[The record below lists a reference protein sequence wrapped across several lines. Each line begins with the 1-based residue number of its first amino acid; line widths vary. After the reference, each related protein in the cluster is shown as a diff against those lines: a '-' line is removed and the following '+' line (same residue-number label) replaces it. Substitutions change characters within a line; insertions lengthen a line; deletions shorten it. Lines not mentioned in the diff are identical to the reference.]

1 MKKRNILLIWT
12 ITWSSFALL
21 SAQGLVT
28 ATDIGA
34 TGMSPQRLAKI
45 DEMCQEWISDGTL
58 PGMVVLVA
66 RKGEIVFHEAYGMA
80 DAAAGVPMQKDAIFR
95 IASQTKA
102 ITATA
107 VMMLWEE
114 GKFGLDDPISNYI
127 PEFKNPQ
134 VLESFNPSDSSF
146 TGRPAKREIT
156 IRHLLTHT
164 SGVGYGMID
173 GDDRFR
179 KMYQKAGVTDL
190 FTTEPVTIGESA
202 RKLAQLPLHHD
213 PGEKFTYSE
222 GLDIL
227 AYFVE
232 IISGMPFDQFLR
244 QRLLDP
250 LGMDDTWFYLP
261 AEKANRLVAI
271 QTKNEGSWVPYPDT
285 FYDTDYP
292 VTGAKTFFSG
302 GAGLS
307 STALDY
313 AKFLQMYLNG
323 GILNG
328 NRILSPSTIRTIMA
342 NSFDNVWS
350 SGTNHYGLVFEVNNE
365 KAVIEGGLGN
375 EGTFSWGG
383 YFNTNYFADPLDQV
397 IGIVLKQTR
406 GIPAEPSKNL
416 LKRMIFSSVVDY

>member
-1 MKKRNILLIWT
+1 MKKRNIFLIW
-12 ITWSSFALL
+12 ILTWACLSML
-21 SAQGLVT
+21 SAQELVT
-28 ATDIGA
+28 ATDVGA
-34 TGMSPQRLAKI
+34 TGMSPERLAKI
-45 DEMCQEWISDGTL
+45 DDMCRGWIQEGIL

-66 RKGEIVFHEAYGMA
+66 RKGEIVFHQAYGMA
-80 DAAAGVPMQKDAIFR
+80 DAAAGIPMQKDAIFR

-127 PEFKNPQ
+127 PEFKDPK
-134 VLESFNPSDSSF
+134 VLKTFNPSDSSF

-164 SGVGYGMID
+164 SGIGYGMID
-173 GDDRFR
+173 GDERFR

-190 FTTEPVTIGESA
+190 FTTEPVTIGESVRRLA
-202 RKLAQLPLHHD
+202 RLALHHD

-222 GLDIL
+222 GLDVL

-232 IISGMPFDQFLR
+232 IISEMPFDQFLR
-244 QRLLDP
+244 QRLFDP

-261 AEKANRLVAI
+261 TEKANRLVTI
-271 QTKNEGSWVPYPDT
+271 QTKNDGKWVPYPDT

-342 NSFDNVWS
+342 NSFDNVWN
-350 SGTNHYGLVFEVNNE
+350 SGNHHYGLAFEVNNE
-365 KAVIEGGLGN
+365 KAIVDGGLGN

-397 IGIVLKQTR
+397 IGIILKQTR
-406 GIPAEPSKNL
+406 GIPGEPSKNL
-416 LKRMIFSSVVDY
+416 LKRMIFTSVVDY